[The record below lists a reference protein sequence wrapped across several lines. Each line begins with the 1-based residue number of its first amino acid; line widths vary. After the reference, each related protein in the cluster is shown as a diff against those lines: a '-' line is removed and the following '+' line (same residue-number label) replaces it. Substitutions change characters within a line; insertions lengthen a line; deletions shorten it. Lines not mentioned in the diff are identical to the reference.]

1 MRYFEGTAANNTNLF
16 YQFDVDYWKKNLSVQ
31 DYSAISIQSP
41 VINVMYINRSDTNV
55 IIIIWSTVPIEQ
67 PQDFVNAGHIM
78 IYGEDYEARVI

>member
-1 MRYFEGTAANNTNLF
+1 MRYFEGTAADNMNLF
-16 YQFDVDYWKKNLSVQ
+16 YQFDVDYWKKKMSVQ
-31 DYSAISIQSP
+31 DYSTISIQSS
-41 VINVMYINRSDTNV
+41 NVMSINRSDTNV

>member
-1 MRYFEGTAANNTNLF
+1 M
-16 YQFDVDYWKKNLSVQ
+16 SVQ
-31 DYSAISIQSP
+31 DYSTISIQSS
-41 VINVMYINRSDTNV
+41 NVMSINRSDTNV